1 MYARPVEIPNGT
13 TITATKVTAP
23 PAWALMERQLFSL
36 MEESARTY
44 TSKYAERGG
53 ATLLAEDLDDL
64 YEQFY
69 NFGLFY
75 ALGGA
80 DDMLDLHLQQ
90 WNATNRISDQTINHR
105 PIHNNHTK
113 KFTPAQHNEFWG
125 MNHPM
130 EWHHLGEG
138 LMAWYDMG
146 VADPT
151 ISENARRSRRF
162 AGMYIGEDPE
172 ADLWDASKRI
182 IRSPFQSSQ
191 GPMLEGDVNWANTM
205 LLAGRYLGG
214 EVNYYG
220 VRASLY
226 PIVPH
231 LEARWFE
238 NPQRRAYIIDLFN
251 KLVLQRDTPNTLAAA
266 ALVTD
271 AYLYTGDNK
280 YKQWVLDYLEAWI
293 DRTKKNGGIT
303 PDNVDHDG
311 VIGGG
316 REGVFWGGQ
325 YGWNHYQGY
334 NIMFHGINTAVECA
348 LMLTG
353 DYEYLDLLR
362 SQLKVIVDAAK
373 IEDDGQLITP
383 VRYGPEGWILTP
395 PVGRGMN
402 DGIPSRGVMQGP
414 SPMRAQEMM
423 HLYHASMEQQDY
435 EFITHIRDQDVR
447 RDWNEVGDR
456 LGEKNSGETEFSRF
470 QYYDGKNP
478 DWPMKI
484 LTAEYNEAITKYE
497 EMMEDDRLPYDIITT
512 NQLPQHLVLTKGLT
526 QVTMGTPQATYNG
539 GLMRSTV
546 RYFDKDR
553 GRPGLPP
560 DTAALVDE
568 LRPDGA
574 GVQLVNTNHGET
586 RRLIVQAGAFGE
598 HDFTEVAFHREGD
611 DSDTVLPVHGK
622 AFVVEL
628 PPSTAI
634 RLNAG
639 MNRYV
644 NKPSYAFPWH
654 GESVPI
660 PFHE

>member
-1 MYARPVEIPNGT
+1 MNARPVELPGTT

-69 NFGLFY
+69 NFGIFY

-90 WNATNRISDQTINHR
+90 WNATNRISDQSFNHR

-125 MNHPM
+125 MNHAM

-138 LMAWYDMG
+138 LMSWYDMG

-172 ADLWDASKRI
+172 ADLWDANQRI

-238 NPQRRAYIIDLFN
+238 NPQRRAYIVDLFN

-271 AYLYTGDNK
+271 AYLYTGDEK

-293 DRTKKNGGIT
+293 DRTKRNGGST
-303 PDNVDHDG
+303 PGNVDHDG

-334 NIMFHGINTAVECA
+334 NIMFHGINIAVECA
-348 LMLTG
+348 QLLTG
-353 DYEYLDLLR
+353 DSGYLDFLR
-362 SQLKVIVDAAK
+362 SQIKLQVDNGRK
-373 IEDDGQLITP
+373 REDGQFLVP
-383 VRYGPEGWILTP
+383 VRYGPDGWDWNPAPGLH
-395 PVGRGMN
+395 VS
-402 DGIPSRGVMQGP
+402 DGIEMRSYWLEPTPLRGQDI
-414 SPMRAQEMM
+414 M
-423 HLYHASMEQQDY
+423 HLYHASMAREDY
-435 EFITHIRDQDVR
+435 ELITLVRDGDVEH
-447 RDWNEVGDR
+447 DWNDVGAS
-456 LGEKNSGETEFSRF
+456 LGEKNWGNTEFARF

-478 DWPMKI
+478 SWPEQI
-484 LTAEYNEAITKYE
+484 LRAEYQQALETYE
-497 EMMEDDRLPYDIITT
+497 NMRADERSPLEIIATNRLPS
-512 NQLPQHLVLTKGLT
+512 QPVLTKGLT
-526 QVTMGTPQATYNG
+526 QVALGAPQSVYNG
-539 GLMRSTV
+539 GLLRATV
-546 RYFDKDR
+546 RYFDADR
-553 GRPGLPP
+553 LRPGLPL
-560 DTAALVDE
+560 DVAALVDE
-568 LRPDGA
+568 LGPAVA
-574 GVQLVNTNHGET
+574 GIQLVNTSRHET

-598 HDFTEVAFHREGD
+598 HRFTQLKYRAAGKDSEVATTVEGKYF
-611 DSDTVLPVHGK
+611 S
-622 AFVVEL
+622 VEL

-634 RLNAG
+634 RVGAG
-639 MNRYV
+639 LDRFCNT
-644 NKPSYAFPWH
+644 PSYAFPWH
-654 GESVPI
+654 GDGIPVPF
-660 PFHE
+660 PS

>member
-1 MYARPVEIPNGT
+1 MTDTDGMPL
-13 TITATKVTAP
+13 ITAARVGAP
-23 PAWALMERQLFSL
+23 PAWALLERNLIAQ
-36 MEESARTY
+36 MEEAARLRFRQCT
-44 TSKYAERGG
+44 ERGG
-53 ATLLAEDLDDL
+53 AILFAEDFDDL
-64 YEQFY
+64 FEQFY
-69 NFGLFY
+69 NWGLFY
-75 ALGGA
+75 AMGA
-80 DDMLDLHLQQ
+80 DDSLLEMAATA
-90 WNATNRISDQTINHR
+90 WNATARISDEGVVHR
-105 PIHNNHTK
+105 TRFNDHK
-113 KFTPAQHNEFWG
+113 KVFRPSARREFW
-125 MNHPM
+125 NLQQAM

-138 LMAWYDMG
+138 MMAFYDFG

-151 ISENARRSRRF
+151 ISEMARRSQLF
-162 AGMYIGEDPE
+162 AGFYTGDDPE
-172 ADLWDASKRI
+172 APNYDPEHKVL
-182 IRSPFQSSQ
+182 RSPFQSSQ
-191 GPMLEGDVNWANTM
+191 GPLQEASAETAHAM
-205 LLAGRYLGG
+205 LLAGRWLGS

-231 LEARWFE
+231 LEAHWFQ
-238 NPQRRAYIIDLFN
+238 NPQRRAYIVDLFN

-271 AYLYTGDNK
+271 AYLYTGDDK

-293 DRTKKNGGIT
+293 DRTEKNGGIT

-423 HLYHASMEQQDY
+423 HLYHASMDSQDY

-456 LGEKNSGETEFSRF
+456 LGEKNGGETEFSRF

-512 NQLPQHLVLTKGLT
+512 NQMPQHLVLTKGLT

-553 GRPGLPP
+553 GRAGLPP

-568 LRPDGA
+568 IRPDGA
-574 GVQLVNTNHGET
+574 GIQLVNTNHGET
-586 RRLIVQAGAFGE
+586 RRVIVQAGAFGE
-598 HDFTEVAFHREGD
+598 HDFTEVSFHRESD
-611 DSDTVLPVHGK
+611 DGDTVLPVHGK
-622 AFVVEL
+622 ALVVEL

-654 GESVPI
+654 GESIPI

>member
-1 MYARPVEIPNGT
+1 MNARPVEMQGIA
-13 TITATKVTAP
+13 TIKASRIAAP
-23 PAWALMERQLFSL
+23 PPWALMERRLFSL
-36 MEESARTY
+36 MEASARAY
-44 TSKYAERGG
+44 VSQYAERGG

-69 NFGLFY
+69 NYGLFY
-75 ALGGA
+75 ALGA
-80 DDMLDLHLQQ
+80 SDDMLDLHLQQ
-90 WNATNRISDQTINHR
+90 WNATNRISDQGFNHR
-105 PIHNNHTK
+105 PIHNEHSK
-113 KFTPAQHNEFWG
+113 KFTPSQYNEFWG

-162 AGMYIGEDPE
+162 AGMYIGEDAE
-172 ADLWDASKRI
+172 ACLWDAGKRI

-191 GPMLEGDVNWANTM
+191 GPVLEGDVNWANTM

-214 EVNYYG
+214 QANYYG

-226 PIVPH
+226 PVVKN

-238 NPQRRAYIIDLFN
+238 NPRRRAYIVDLFN

-271 AYLYTGDNK
+271 AYLYTGDDK
-280 YKQWVLDYLEAWI
+280 YKQWALDYLEAWI
-293 DRTKKNGGIT
+293 DRTERNGGIT
-303 PDNVDHDG
+303 PDNVDHQG

-334 NIMFHGINTAVECA
+334 NIMFHGINIAVECA
-348 LMLTG
+348 VMLTG
-353 DYEYLDLLR
+353 DFQYLDLLR
-362 SQLKVIVDAAK
+362 SQLRVIVDAAR

-383 VRYGPEGWILTP
+383 VRYGPDGWDMTDPLGP
-395 PVGRGMN
+395 HEN
-402 DGIPSRGVMQGP
+402 DGIPMRGVMQGP

-423 HLYHASMEQQDY
+423 HLYHASMAREDY
-435 EFITHIRDQDVR
+435 EFITHIRGQDVR
-447 RDWNEVGDR
+447 RDWNEVGER
-456 LGEKNSGETEFSRF
+456 LGEKNSGDTEFARF

-478 DWPMKI
+478 DWPMQI
-484 LTAEYNEAITKYE
+484 LSADYGEALKKYQE
-497 EMMEDDRLPYDIITT
+497 VVDDERSAYDIVTT
-512 NQLPQHLVLTKGLT
+512 NRMPQHVVLTKGLA
-526 QVTMGTPQATYNG
+526 QVTTGAPQAIYNG
-539 GLMRSTV
+539 GLLRATV
-546 RYFDKDR
+546 RYFDRDR

-568 LRPDGA
+568 LRPDGV
-574 GVQLVNTNHGET
+574 GVQLVNTNHAET
-586 RRLIVQAGAFGE
+586 RRVIVQAGAFGE
-598 HDFTEVAFHREGD
+598 HEFSEVRYRDEGGD
-611 DSDTVLPVHGK
+611 GDSVKQVGGK

-628 PPSTAI
+628 PPSTSI
-634 RLNAG
+634 RLDAG
-639 MNRYV
+639 MRRFVNR
-644 NKPSYAFPWH
+644 PSYAFPWH
-654 GESVPI
+654 GDAIPVP
-660 PFHE
+660 FQ